1 MFFATLQLYI
11 SLSIEIWFT
20 PNVTHIITID
30 LVEETHTLGRSIPS
44 ATLPLS
50 GEADEAASEHLE

>member
-1 MFFATLQLYI
+1 MFFATLKLYI
-11 SLSIEIWFT
+11 SLSIETWFT
-20 PNVTHIITID
+20 PNVTHID